1 MTPTETQLD
10 IFGAEHPPADVRLAT
25 AGQRHE
31 DYKHR
36 QERLLRAGK
45 HPMNGLPLRAEGG
58 TCGDCAHLVRKKW
71 AGTYFKC
78 RKGDNTNGPATD
90 VRLKWP
96 ACELWATE
104 KQEK

>member
-1 MTPTETQLD
+1 MSPTETQLD
-10 IFGAEHPPADVRLAT
+10 IFGAEHPAVAARPADRS
-25 AGQRHE
+25 RWHE

-36 QERLLRAGK
+36 QARLLRDGK

-78 RKGDNTNGPATD
+78 RKGDNTNGSATD
-90 VRLKWP
+90 IRLRWP
-96 ACELWATE
+96 ACEMWERETG
-104 KQEK
+104 